1 MVSSLLD
8 FELNEEEMTTE
19 EFGKLW
25 LEYEIEKKQR
35 FQCSVNDCEKLAN
48 KLSRAWRIHIIEVIG
63 QEFIAM
69 ETTSL
74 LLIHVTILRN
84 HQFQLTMKAKDTMK
98 DINFFLSQRQLI

>member
-1 MVSSLLD
+1 M
-8 FELNEEEMTTE
+8 NEEEITTE

-25 LEYEIEKKQR
+25 LDYPIERKQK

-48 KLSRAWRIHIIEVIG
+48 KLSRTWRIHIIEVIG

-84 HQFQLTMKAKDTMK
+84 HQFQLTMKAKESMQE
-98 DINFFLSQRQLI
+98 INLFLSSRQLI